1 MRSRSHLHRKAGSN
15 LRRNV
20 QRRPRGRSSRVRPV
34 RRLRDVGLRLLCHRQ
49 GNDIRSTGRHRMGH
63 VLQLDAVSIYC
74 RDNII
79 IINLVVLSITKF
91 SKCKRDKRRNC
102 TKLSKVIGWRLRRVL
117 GEPQGAVTRL
127 ALSSS
132 ISHYARKTPLMCVA
146 KKHT

>member
-1 MRSRSHLHRKAGSN
+1 M
-15 LRRNV
+15 
-20 QRRPRGRSSRVRPV
+20 
-34 RRLRDVGLRLLCHRQ
+34 C
-49 GNDIRSTGRHRMGH
+49 I
-63 VLQLDAVSIYC
+63 
-74 RDNII
+74 II

>member
-1 MRSRSHLHRKAGSN
+1 MPGVALS
-15 LRRNV
+15 
-20 QRRPRGRSSRVRPV
+20 
-34 RRLRDVGLRLLCHRQ
+34 
-49 GNDIRSTGRHRMGH
+49 
-63 VLQLDAVSIYC
+63 
-74 RDNII
+74 II

-132 ISHYARKTPLMCVA
+132 ISHYAGNPADVRGKKTHIDSTARINFKCIDSRYRSALPPQSDKHNDGRDSLRVNTQIL
-146 KKHT
+146 KKYSKKKNQKRTCM